1 MKYYDLNDGEYKK
14 GRLTKDQMW
23 EAFRWLFS
31 EKSLNDSSYKFI
43 FLKSII
49 DCMERK
55 EANGRIS
62 FDTLFDRF
70 TSISWSLVLKYRINQ
85 KVKARG
91 KKATLLEQDLL
102 DFFVSGGYEKYV
114 PISEISEK
122 SRKKLVK
129 KVKQDCKRYV
139 VGALYGDMK
148 ELLYS
153 FSRKEEWIELNQQM
167 ESFIEKHK
175 ELIESLNYY
184 KWAVFYQKINAETT
198 ARNCISLLA
207 PGFEKRKSESIYRT
221 ILAYEFER
229 EVPETMNSIEL
240 LFCAEDMSQDM
251 EVSKDN
257 LEEELFQDYG
267 SMRDY
272 LSNPI
277 VLIEKLKRQKGI
289 IV

>member
-1 MKYYDLNDGEYKK
+1 MKYYDLKEGEYKK
-14 GRLTKDQMW
+14 GRLTEDQMW

-31 EKSLNDSSYKFI
+31 EKALNDSSYKFI

-49 DCMERK
+49 DCRK
-55 EANGRIS
+55 MKEPNGEIS

-70 TSISWSLVLKYRINQ
+70 TSISWSLVLKYKINQ

-91 KKATLLEQDLL
+91 KKASLLEQDLL
-102 DFFVSGGYEKYV
+102 DFIESGGYEKYV
-114 PISEISEK
+114 PLSEISEK

-153 FSRKEEWIELNQQM
+153 FSRKEEWIVLNPQM

-184 KWAVFYQKINAETT
+184 KWAAFYEKVNT
-198 ARNCISLLA
+198 APTAKNCIDLLA
-207 PGFEKRKSESIYRT
+207 PGFEKRKSESVYRT
-221 ILAYEFER
+221 VLAYEFER
-229 EVPETMNSIEL
+229 DIPETMNTIEL
-240 LFCAEDMSQDM
+240 LLCAEDTSEEM
-251 EVSKDN
+251 EISKDN

-277 VLIEKLKRQKGI
+277 VLIEKLKKRKGI
-289 IV
+289 LV

>member
-14 GRLTKDQMW
+14 GRLTEDQMW

-49 DCMERK
+49 DCMEMK
-55 EANGRIS
+55 EPNGRIS
-62 FDTLFDRF
+62 FDILFDRF
-70 TSISWSLVLKYRINQ
+70 TSISWSLVLKYKINQ

-91 KKATLLEQDLL
+91 KKASLLEQDLL
-102 DFFVSGGYEKYV
+102 NFFESGGYEKYV
-114 PISEISEK
+114 DVSEISEK
-122 SRKKLVK
+122 DWKKLVK
-129 KVKQDCKRYV
+129 KIKQDCKRYV

-167 ESFIEKHK
+167 ESFVEKHK

-184 KWAVFYQKINAETT
+184 KWAVFYQKINAEAT
-198 ARNCISLLA
+198 AKNCIGLLA

-240 LFCAEDMSQDM
+240 LLCAEDTPEDIG
-251 EVSKDN
+251 VSKDN

-289 IV
+289 KV

>member
-1 MKYYDLNDGEYKK
+1 MKYYDLMEGEYKK
-14 GRLTKDQMW
+14 GKLTEEQMW
-23 EAFRWLFS
+23 EAFKWLFS

-49 DCMERK
+49 DCMEMK
-55 EANGRIS
+55 EPDGRIS
-62 FDTLFDRF
+62 FDALFDRF
-70 TSISWSLVLKYRINQ
+70 TNISWSLVLKYKINQ

-91 KKATLLEQDLL
+91 KKASLLEQDLI
-102 DFFVSGGYEKYV
+102 DFFESGGYEKYI
-114 PISEISEK
+114 PISEISKNNRE
-122 SRKKLVK
+122 RLVR
-129 KVKQDCKRYV
+129 KVKRDCKRYV

-153 FSRKEEWIELNQQM
+153 FSRKGEWIVLNHQM

-184 KWAVFYQKINAETT
+184 KWAVFYQKINSEMT
-198 ARNCISLLA
+198 AKNCMELLA
-207 PGFEKRKSESIYRT
+207 PGFEKRKSESIFRT

-229 EVPETMNSIEL
+229 EIPETVNSFEL
-240 LFCAEDMSQDM
+240 LLCAEEVAEDM

-257 LEEELFQDYG
+257 FEEELFQDYS

-272 LSNPI
+272 LSNP
-277 VLIEKLKRQKGI
+277 VLLIEKLKKQKGI
-289 IV
+289 MV